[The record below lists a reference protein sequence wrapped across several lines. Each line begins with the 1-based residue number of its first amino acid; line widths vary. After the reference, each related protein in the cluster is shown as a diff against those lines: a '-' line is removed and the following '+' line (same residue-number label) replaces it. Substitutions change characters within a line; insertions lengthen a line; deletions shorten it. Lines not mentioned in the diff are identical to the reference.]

1 MSVTKDITDYVRS
14 QIASIEEELFELQH
28 SIWEK
33 PELAYKVSNTFLTLE
48 HKKKLVTNSHN
59 A

>member
-28 SIWEK
+28 SIWEN